1 MCCRMKSP
9 YLYIILLILIACSKP
24 KPQRPVEHR
33 QMQLKES
40 LIKEDFELDKQ
51 IIEEYIAK
59 NDSLTFKNS
68 ENAFWW
74 ASVEKDESAKTIDS
88 TVQID
93 YTYSVYNFKD
103 QEIYSKEDIGTQYA
117 VIGKTRQIRA
127 LTEIFEEL
135 SEGEKAILL
144 VPSFSA
150 YGFSGDGN
158 KIGPA
163 QPIIIKLEIIKLKSL
178 IK

>member
-1 MCCRMKSP
+1 MRSQ
-9 YLYIILLILIACSKP
+9 YGYILLFVLIACSKP
-24 KPQRPVEHR
+24 KPQNPVEYR
-33 QMQLKES
+33 KMELEES
-40 LIKEDFELDKQ
+40 VAKKDFELDKQ
-51 IIEEYIAK
+51 IIKEYIAQ

-74 ASVEKDESAKTIDS
+74 ASLEKDKSEKKIDS
-88 TVQID
+88 TVQIN

-103 QEIYSKEDIGTQYA
+103 QEIYSKETIGTQYA
-117 VIGKTRQIRA
+117 VIGKTKQIRA
-127 LTEIFEEL
+127 LTEVFSEL
-135 SEGEKAILL
+135 SEREKAILL

-163 QPIIIKLEIIKLKSL
+163 QPIIIKLEILKLKSL
-178 IK
+178 